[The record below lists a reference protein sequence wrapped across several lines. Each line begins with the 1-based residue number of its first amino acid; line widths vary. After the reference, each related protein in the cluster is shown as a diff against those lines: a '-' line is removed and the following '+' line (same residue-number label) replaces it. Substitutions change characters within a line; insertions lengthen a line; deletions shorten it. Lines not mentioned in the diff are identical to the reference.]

1 LIKERN
7 VKKFLVGCVVRCA
20 VLAVSGGVVVAA
32 DAPKAQAA
40 AAVASDRAALQGTWQ
55 VVVQEMRGGAAPGD
69 PREQQMVFAGDT
81 FKLVEGEKVFLRGT
95 FTVDPS
101 RTPRV
106 MEMKVSEG
114 AGTDHAAPVHG
125 IYELKGEELVWCAG
139 EPGSEARPVKFDTKG
154 TTNVMI
160 RMKRATTK

>member
-1 LIKERN
+1 MKR
-7 VKKFLVGCVVRCA
+7 FFVGGVVRCV
-20 VLAVSGGVVVAA
+20 VLAMTGGLVMAA
-32 DAPKAQAA
+32 DGPKSDRAA
-40 AAVASDRAALQGTWQ
+40 DRAALQGTWQ
-55 VVVQEMRGGAAPGD
+55 VVEQQMRGGPGPGD
-69 PREQQMVFAGDT
+69 PREQQMIFAGET
-81 FKLVEGEKVFLRGT
+81 FKLVEGDKVFLSGT

-125 IYELKGEELVWCAG
+125 IYELKGQELVWCAG

-160 RMKRATTK
+160 KMKRASGK

>member
-1 LIKERN
+1 MKRFF
-7 VKKFLVGCVVRCA
+7 VGGLVRIV
-20 VLAVSGGVVVAA
+20 VLAMTGGMVLAA
-32 DAPKAQAA
+32 EAPKADGAA
-40 AAVASDRAALQGTWQ
+40 DRAALQGTWQ

-69 PREQQMVFAGDT
+69 PREQRMIFAGDS
-81 FKLVEGEKVFLRGT
+81 FKLVDGDKVFLRGT

-101 RTPRV
+101 KTPRV
-106 MEMKVSEG
+106 MEMIVSEG

-125 IYELKGEELVWCAG
+125 IYELKGGELVWCAG

-160 RMKRATTK
+160 RMKRANGK